1 MHAVALDQGLS
12 QAIWVFVQLLERAP
26 LGADKPV
33 AKDIVAI
40 AANSGHDIIAN
51 CDFEPASRLAQ
62 RAGAVNDP
70 FASLNI
76 SHPTTVPQMA
86 EQICIAFSICRVK
99 RILPEPAASTTVAD
113 AYGVS
118 RQRHPDGRPWIGMCM
133 VMSIDG
139 STVVNGN
146 SQALSSPADLSV
158 LVGLRKISDVIIVG
172 AATVRLEGY
181 GPPSKPGLAVGVVTR
196 ATNLSEDVDL
206 TSKLFTSGSGFL
218 IMPQD
223 ANLDDDATA
232 KIASAEIT
240 TVRSGRGSVDLAAA
254 MRQIDGTF
262 AQLEGGAALNAAM
275 FAADLVDEINIT
287 ISPRIVGGDGPRL
300 SSRAPEMLLRYE
312 IAHVLED
319 DGFLFVRYLRKKN

>member
-1 MHAVALDQGLS
+1 
-12 QAIWVFVQLLERAP
+12 
-26 LGADKPV
+26 
-33 AKDIVAI
+33 
-40 AANSGHDIIAN
+40 
-51 CDFEPASRLAQ
+51 
-62 RAGAVNDP
+62 
-70 FASLNI
+70 
-76 SHPTTVPQMA
+76 MA

-118 RQRHPDGRPWIGMCM
+118 RQRHTDGRPWIGMCM

-232 KIASAEIT
+232 KIASAEIR

-275 FAADLVDEINIT
+275 FSADLVDEINIT

-300 SSRAPEMLLRYE
+300 SSGGPEMLLRYE

-319 DGFLFVRYLRKKN
+319 DGFLFVRYLRNKN